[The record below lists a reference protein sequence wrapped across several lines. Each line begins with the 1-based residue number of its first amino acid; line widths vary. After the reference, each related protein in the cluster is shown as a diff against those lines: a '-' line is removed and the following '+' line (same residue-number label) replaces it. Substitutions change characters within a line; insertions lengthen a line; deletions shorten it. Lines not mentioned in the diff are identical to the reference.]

1 MRPLRTTAFQQRV
14 YDALSRVPKG
24 RVTTYKVLSES
35 IGCGS
40 SQAVG
45 QALKRN
51 PFAPTVPCHRVISS
65 TLRLGGYLGCTEG
78 DAVHAKRRL
87 LAEEGVTF
95 DDNHLVD
102 KSRVLY
108 RVCN

>member
-14 YDALSRVPKG
+14 YDAVSRVPKG
-24 RVTTYKVLSES
+24 RVTTYKVLAES

-51 PFAPTVPCHRVISS
+51 PFAPKVPCHRVISS
-65 TLRLGGYLGCTEG
+65 TLRLGGYLGHTEG
-78 DAVHAKRRL
+78 DAVHTKRRL

-95 DDNHLVD
+95 VDNQLVET
-102 KSRVLY
+102 SRVLY
-108 RVCN
+108 RVSD

>member
-1 MRPLRTTAFQQRV
+1 MGPLRMTAFQQRV
-14 YDALSRVPKG
+14 YDAVSRVPKG
-24 RVTTYKVLSES
+24 RVTTYKMLAES

-51 PFAPTVPCHRVISS
+51 PFAPKVPCHRVISS
-65 TLRLGGYLGCTEG
+65 TLRLGGYLGSTVG
-78 DAVHAKRRL
+78 DSMHTKRRL

-95 DDNHLVD
+95 EDDQLIET
-102 KSRVLY
+102 SRVLC
-108 RVCN
+108 RISD